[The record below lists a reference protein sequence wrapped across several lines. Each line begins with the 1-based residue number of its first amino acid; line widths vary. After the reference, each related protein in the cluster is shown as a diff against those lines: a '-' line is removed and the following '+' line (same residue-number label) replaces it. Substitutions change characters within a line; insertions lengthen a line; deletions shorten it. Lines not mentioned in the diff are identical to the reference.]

1 MKKQDKSVDEA
12 TLLRLIAEEELKN
25 DKPVFL
31 DLDELDN
38 RKLIHELQVH
48 QIELE
53 MQNEELKA
61 AHAKAYEAIEKY
73 IELYDYAPSGY
84 LSLTKEGVIIELNFS
99 AANMLGRNRNNLKG
113 TRFGLHISHDSLS
126 TFNKLLDR
134 SFKLNEKESCELI
147 LLHKTDTIEKL
158 MLVHVDAQ
166 LSKDSTKCMF
176 TMTDISERKK
186 MEIELNKKVK

>member
-25 DKPVFL
+25 DKPVFS

-134 SFKLNEKESCELI
+134 SFRLNEKESCELI

-158 MLVHVDAQ
+158 MLVHVEAQ

-186 MEIELNKKVK
+186 DRNKTQ

>member
-1 MKKQDKSVDEA
+1 MKKQDKSVDES
-12 TLLRLIAEEELKN
+12 TLLRLIAEDALKN
-25 DKPVFL
+25 EKPALDDKT
-31 DLDELDN
+31 EYDN
-38 RKLIHELQVH
+38 QKLIHELQVH

-53 MQNEELKA
+53 MQNEELKI
-61 AHAKAYEAIEKY
+61 AHQQAYEAIEKY
-73 IELYDYAPSGY
+73 VELYDYAPTGY
-84 LSLTKEGVIIELNFS
+84 FSLSKEGVVIELNFS

-126 TFNKLLDR
+126 IFNKLLDR
-134 SFKLNEKESCELI
+134 SFRLNEKESCELI

-166 LSKDSTKCMF
+166 LSKDRTKCMF

-186 MEIELNKKVK
+186 M